1 MCISENTLNV
11 IITSIVSIISLLL
24 GFLLSRY
31 QFKKEKQLQTAQQK
45 FAMFYR
51 PFVEMCRVTY
61 YIDIDPDAPFTSL
74 DDSERFKILSH
85 LRKYDYL
92 ATEAWQFVTNTARTL
107 STAEYCKDTI
117 LRLLSSMQQDHD
129 AWKEALW
136 NDLMTQ
142 ESKVKKVTVTT
153 DSLPEY

>member
-1 MCISENTLNV
+1 MRAQGQQCCRRLVNLVPAHLGPTWPEVVSDTKVWYNFIKMRNEV
-11 IITSIVSIISLLL
+11 YQMIVD
-24 GFLLSRY
+24 
-31 QFKKEKQLQTAQQK
+31 KQLENEL
-45 FAMFYR
+45 FDNGIY
-51 PFVEMCRVTY
+51 
-61 YIDIDPDAPFTSL
+61 
-74 DDSERFKILSH
+74 
-85 LRKYDYL
+85 
-92 ATEAWQFVTNTARTL
+92 EAWQFVTNTARTL

-153 DSLPEY
+153 DSLPEYLTPNAVFITSPLHAGRSDANLDSSTS